1 MSNWSPHAF
10 STCSDNNAL
19 ITDTQSHN
27 GPNGHA
33 THKLDVKEQ
42 EMKQKRMN
50 QKKNEKHIRKK
61 RQWKIETASSI
72 ASWWI
77 CANEP
82 VSHL

>member
-42 EMKQKRMN
+42 EIKQKRMN
-50 QKKNEKHIRKK
+50 QKEKKMKNTSEKKAMENRNS
-61 RQWKIETASSI
+61 E
-72 ASWWI
+72 
-77 CANEP
+77 
-82 VSHL
+82 

>member
-1 MSNWSPHAF
+1 MLRLLWERERFVEYRYMSNWSPHAF

-50 QKKNEKHIRKK
+50 QKKKMKNTSEKKGNGK
-61 RQWKIETASSI
+61 
-72 ASWWI
+72 
-77 CANEP
+77 
-82 VSHL
+82 